1 MDFPDLTEYIGPIIF
16 GLIAWLSNYFSKKK
30 KPSDGEVLD
39 KKKKE
44 ESFSKDLSEL
54 YNKITSPEKVEE
66 VREEINIYPEIKDP
80 IIKKEI
86 PDEAISFNTAE
97 VETDIVNK
105 EKEETEETDEAI
117 IESINNK
124 KKIDESRKKTIN
136 SRNDI
141 RDKIKSK
148 NGLKEAFILKE
159 ILDRKY
165 D

>member
-30 KPSDGEVLD
+30 KPSDEEVLD

-44 ESFSKDLSEL
+44 ESFSNDLSEL

-66 VREEINIYPEIKDP
+66 VREEINVYPEIKDP
-80 IIKKEI
+80 IIEKEI
-86 PDEAISFNTAE
+86 LDETISVNTAE
-97 VETDIVNK
+97 VETDLINK
-105 EKEETEETDEAI
+105 EKEETDEAI
-117 IESINNK
+117 IESINDK
-124 KKIDESRKKTIN
+124 KKIDESRKKTTN
-136 SRNDI
+136 SRNNI

>member
-44 ESFSKDLSEL
+44 ESFSNDLSEL

-66 VREEINIYPEIKDP
+66 EREEINVYPEIKDP

-86 PDEAISFNTAE
+86 LDETISVNTAE
-97 VETDIVNK
+97 VETDLINK
-105 EKEETEETDEAI
+105 EKKETDEAI
-117 IESINNK
+117 IESINDK
-124 KKIDESRKKTIN
+124 KKIDESRKKTTN
-136 SRNDI
+136 SRNNI

>member
-30 KPSDGEVLD
+30 KPSDEEVLD

-44 ESFSKDLSEL
+44 ESFSNDLSEL

-66 VREEINIYPEIKDP
+66 VREEINVYPEIKDP
-80 IIKKEI
+80 IIEKEI
-86 PDEAISFNTAE
+86 LDETMSVNTAE
-97 VETDIVNK
+97 VETDLINK
-105 EKEETEETDEAI
+105 EKEETDEAI
-117 IESINNK
+117 IESINDK
-124 KKIDESRKKTIN
+124 KKIDESRKKTTN
-136 SRNDI
+136 SRNNI

>member
-44 ESFSKDLSEL
+44 ESFSNDLSEL

-66 VREEINIYPEIKDP
+66 EREEINVYPEIKDP

-86 PDEAISFNTAE
+86 LDETISVNTAE
-97 VETDIVNK
+97 VETDLINK
-105 EKEETEETDEAI
+105 EKEETDEAI
-117 IESINNK
+117 IESINDK
-124 KKIDESRKKTIN
+124 KKIDESRKKTTN
-136 SRNDI
+136 SRNNI

-165 D
+165 N

>member
-44 ESFSKDLSEL
+44 ESFSNDLSEL

-66 VREEINIYPEIKDP
+66 EREEINVYPEIKDP

-86 PDEAISFNTAE
+86 LDETISVNTAE
-97 VETDIVNK
+97 VETDLINK
-105 EKEETEETDEAI
+105 EKEETDEAI
-117 IESINNK
+117 IESINDK
-124 KKIDESRKKTIN
+124 KKIDESRKKTTN
-136 SRNDI
+136 SRNNI

>member
-30 KPSDGEVLD
+30 KPSDEEVLD

-44 ESFSKDLSEL
+44 ESFSNDLSEL
-54 YNKITSPEKVEE
+54 YNKIISPEKVEE
-66 VREEINIYPEIKDP
+66 VREEINVYPEIKDP
-80 IIKKEI
+80 IIEKEI
-86 PDEAISFNTAE
+86 LDETISVNTAE
-97 VETDIVNK
+97 VETDLINK
-105 EKEETEETDEAI
+105 EKEETDEAI
-117 IESINNK
+117 IESINDK
-124 KKIDESRKKTIN
+124 KKIDESRKKTTN
-136 SRNDI
+136 SRINI

>member
-44 ESFSKDLSEL
+44 ESFSNDLSEL

-66 VREEINIYPEIKDP
+66 VREEINVYPEIKDP
-80 IIKKEI
+80 IIEKEI
-86 PDEAISFNTAE
+86 LDETISVNTAE
-97 VETDIVNK
+97 VETDLINK
-105 EKEETEETDEAI
+105 EKEETDEAI
-117 IESINNK
+117 IESINDK
-124 KKIDESRKKTIN
+124 KKIDESRKKTTN
-136 SRNDI
+136 SRNNI

>member
-44 ESFSKDLSEL
+44 ESFSNDLSEL

-66 VREEINIYPEIKDP
+66 VREEINVYPEIKDP

-86 PDEAISFNTAE
+86 LDETISVNTAE
-97 VETDIVNK
+97 VETDLINK
-105 EKEETEETDEAI
+105 EKEETDEAI
-117 IESINNK
+117 IESINDK
-124 KKIDESRKKTIN
+124 KKIDESRKKTTN
-136 SRNDI
+136 SRNNI

>member
-44 ESFSKDLSEL
+44 ETFSNDLSEL
-54 YNKITSPEKVEE
+54 YNKITSPKKVEE
-66 VREEINIYPEIKDP
+66 VREEINVYPEIKDP
-80 IIKKEI
+80 IIEKEI
-86 PDEAISFNTAE
+86 LDETISVNTAE
-97 VETDIVNK
+97 VETDLINK
-105 EKEETEETDEAI
+105 EKEETDEAI
-117 IESINNK
+117 IESINDK
-124 KKIDESRKKTIN
+124 KKIDESRKKTTN
-136 SRNDI
+136 SRNNI